1 MAIEKPAG
9 HGANEVIGD
18 SWPSES
24 EDDALALADD
34 LMIKAVNL
42 LENANPALLDP
53 KNTIAEKNQ
62 GKMAE
67 AALTKMGVHINEND
81 MDATAWANDSGW
93 VTEYAT
99 AIATAKTAMAAAAES
114 HESIHNMPTK
124 QIPNMPAATQE
135 AKDANLSAAR
145 HEVQTA
151 KSTLDTVRQQMVA
164 GLEAR
169 KVPPNGT
176 PAIKPPSGSTSAG
189 RQSFGTTGVSSD
201 FPGGSGA
208 GAAAKQLTTPGSTGA
223 GSGSGGAAPAV
234 TGPSSSAGADL
245 GSSSGA
251 GTGGG
256 GASDIGAG
264 QGMNGS
270 PMGMGMPPQG
280 MPPGMPQGMPQM
292 PAGGAGGGQTPGNDV
307 AKTIGDTVGKLA
319 DNQKGQPISKAALD
333 DLYGR
338 QNDGSEPA
346 TNPDGGSKDNDGT
359 NTSGKDDKKTGV
371 KADGIHTTLQGPT
384 ANPYGAE
391 NTNPAL
397 NNPPAPHLNSPSP
410 AAPSVT
416 AAPPA
421 AGAPITSLSADESG
435 TTTPVSSHTQQH
447 PVSDTNPLGGHG
459 PGTPNSGPGSGS
471 PSTQPPVLGPYAAG
485 GAGLGP
491 TPLPP
496 QTSGALGGGGGGG
509 VTGLPAS
516 TTAATGAQ
524 IMGVTS
530 VPTAVEKLTRAGTES
545 PSKARHADRLAG
557 LATEHLLAEMK
568 LATIVESFIQA
579 GWAGTNLAIGVMMT
593 EDTRGARLRYV
604 LATADGL
611 SVLPAGIRMPAGVE
625 LLGQEA
631 SLPFFWEQAGNRH
644 AGQKLAAFAQQN
656 PAAGQLV
663 YLVSNDTRS
672 AATLSGD
679 LGVTE
684 SVQTDA
690 ERKRL
695 ADTDRILPAE
705 LTRSELLS
713 PRIPTGQAAEF
724 VDEFGMTW
732 GLDRTVDAA
741 QSAKIRLWAARWDRH
756 RSADPKYPALL
767 ATYLYCEAR
776 EAISRGDTAEAAY
789 SIDTALAIEPQR
801 GAAAS

>member
-9 HGANEVIGD
+9 SGASEVIGD
-18 SWPSES
+18 NWPTES

-42 LENANPALLDP
+42 LENATPALLDP

-93 VTEYAT
+93 ITEYASAIT
-99 AIATAKTAMAAAAES
+99 AAKTAMAAAAES
-114 HESIHNMPTK
+114 HEAIHNMPTK

-151 KSTLDTVRQQMVA
+151 KSTLDTVKQQVMA

-176 PAIKPPSGSTSAG
+176 PAIKPPGGSTSAA
-189 RQSFGTTGVSSD
+189 RNSFAGGQFSD
-201 FPGGSGA
+201 FPGGPAA
-208 GAAAKQLTTPGSTGA
+208 GAEGAAKQLTNPGSTDVGA
-223 GSGSGGAAPAV
+223 GSGGSAPAV
-234 TGPSSSAGADL
+234 TSPSSTAGADL
-245 GSSSGA
+245 GGSSGA
-251 GTGGG
+251 GAGG
-256 GASDIGAG
+256 GAPADLGAG

-270 PMGMGMPPQG
+270 PMGMGMPQG
-280 MPPGMPQGMPQM
+280 MPAGMPQGMPQGM
-292 PAGGAGGGQTPGNDV
+292 PGGGAGGGQTPGNDV

-319 DNQKGQPISKAALD
+319 DSQKGQPISKAALD

-338 QNDGSEPA
+338 QSDGAEPA
-346 TNPDGGSKDNDGT
+346 TNPDGGSKDTDG
-359 NTSGKDDKKTGV
+359 NSTSGKDDKKVGA
-371 KADGIHTTLQGPT
+371 KADGVHTTLQGPT

-410 AAPSVT
+410 AAPTVT
-416 AAPPA
+416 AAPQA

-435 TTTPVSSHTQQH
+435 VTTPVSHTQQH
-447 PVSDTNPLGGHG
+447 PVSDANPLGGHG
-459 PGTPNSGPGSGS
+459 PGAPNSGSGS
-471 PSTQPPVLGPYAAG
+471 NAQSTQSPVLGPYAAG
-485 GAGLGP
+485 GTGLGP
-491 TPLPP
+491 APLPP
-496 QTSGALGGGGGGG
+496 QTASPMGGAGGG
-509 VTGLPAS
+509 VAGLPAS
-516 TTAATGAQ
+516 TAAAAATP

-530 VPTAVEKLTRAGTES
+530 VPAAVEKLTRGGNDTQ
-545 PSKARHADRLAG
+545 SKARHADRLAG
-557 LATEHLLAEMK
+557 LAAEHLLAEMK
-568 LATIVESFIQA
+568 LAAIVDSFTQA
-579 GWAGTNLAIGVMMT
+579 GWAGTNVALAVIMT

-644 AGQKLAAFAQQN
+644 AGQKLAAFTQQN

-679 LGVTE
+679 IGATE

-695 ADTDRILPAE
+695 ADTGRVLPAE
-705 LTRSELLS
+705 LTRSELLP
-713 PRIPTGQAAEF
+713 PRIPTQQAAEF
-724 VDEFGMTW
+724 VDEFGKTW
-732 GLDRTVDAA
+732 GLDRIDNLV

-776 EAISRGDTAEAAY
+776 EAINRGDAAEAAY
-789 SIDTALAIEPQR
+789 SIDTALSIEPQR